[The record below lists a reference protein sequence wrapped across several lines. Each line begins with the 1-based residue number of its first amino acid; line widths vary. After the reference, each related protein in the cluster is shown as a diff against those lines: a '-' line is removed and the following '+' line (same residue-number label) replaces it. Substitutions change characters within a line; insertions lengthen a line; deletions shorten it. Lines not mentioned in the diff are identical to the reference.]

1 MHEIVSN
8 DNLQAQL
15 LAPDL
20 ASSIAQKLPFALE
33 SLLRSN
39 QGGAGDAHLLLDCQL
54 SLVDPTDATYRHSLP
69 VASIDI
75 TSLLPTSLPST
86 YPQNDVYMSYP
97 SPAAS
102 TIGSNVP
109 IDAVSPISNAP
120 ISRSETSNRVEKR
133 RKQERSN
140 TTGQQKAR
148 LSSPQHNAIAAD
160 VGLALQNGSTT
171 DCVSSSP
178 SEAALNKLVGGI
190 WQALFSDAKLDPSDF
205 FQAGQE
211 IADSADLRLLGSVE
225 NDADNTIAT
234 RSLFSRINLIAR
246 KVSQTSKA
254 CRAIEIS
261 VQARWVQCFDDH
273 VESLSSTMSPD
284 VARKRAMA
292 EACSDFGWSDKELRN
307 KMGIWRGYQE
317 IARHGGYVTL
327 VFAGPGLYRFCKY
340 RLSFNGETFRKL
352 QNLQPAF
359 EVAAD
364 TLHPCWRQVLGFLG
378 LSSTRKYTG
387 HLHDWVLT
395 GPGSEPVSL
404 ASTYRK
410 WDSNFSYRHVH
421 ESTIDEE
428 AWGDYDPRTTTPST
442 SPQALT
448 CQVCR
453 KHQANDSVENECTC
467 FPNLYGTSHPKLPPV
482 QIAQT
487 SSGKNNGLFACLP
500 FERGSAVGEFVG
512 RITTGVS
519 GLDVMF
525 GKTDKA
531 SYQIWQGEEGNFTRF
546 VNHSC
551 KPNAQF
557 EHFNWRGTQRIV
569 LVSQGI
575 GAGEEVTVDYS
586 DTYWE
591 VSVICRYCDEQR
603 EGELTVSRDLI
614 RNVCVASPSADT
626 GTGRESRFLARV
638 DLQVVDG
645 QTRSLVRMIRS
656 EVCNSTAVSE

>member
-1 MHEIVSN
+1 MPDIVSN

-15 LAPDL
+15 LAPEL

-33 SLLRSN
+33 SLLRSH
-39 QGGAGDAHLLLDCQL
+39 QVGADNAHLLLDCRL
-54 SLVDPTDATYRHSLP
+54 SLVDPANATYRQSLP
-69 VASIDI
+69 VTSIDI
-75 TSLLPTSLPST
+75 TSLLQASLPVT
-86 YPQNDVYMSYP
+86 YPHSDALMGYP
-97 SPAAS
+97 SPAS
-102 TIGSNVP
+102 SVVVP
-109 IDAVSPISNAP
+109 FEAVSPISNA
-120 ISRSETSNRVEKR
+120 SVVRSEPSNKVQKR
-133 RKQERSN
+133 RKQGPSN
-140 TTGQQKAR
+140 AKSQQIAR
-148 LSSPQHNAIAAD
+148 LPSTQHHETSAD
-160 VGLALQNGSTT
+160 VEIALQKESTT
-171 DCVSSSP
+171 DCVTTSP
-178 SEAALNKLVGGI
+178 SEAALNKLVDGI
-190 WQALFSDAKLDPSDF
+190 WRALFSDAKLDPSDF
-205 FQAGQE
+205 FQAGQA
-211 IADSADLRLLGSVE
+211 IADSADLKLLGNPES
-225 NDADNTIAT
+225 NDLSGTGDNTVAAQ
-234 RSLFSRINLIAR
+234 SSFSRINMIAR
-246 KVSQTSKA
+246 KVSQTSKV

-284 VARKRAMA
+284 AAKKRAMA

-340 RLSFNGETFRKL
+340 RLSFNTETFRKL
-352 QNLQPAF
+352 QDLQPAL

-364 TLHPCWRQVLGFLG
+364 TLHPSWRNVLGFLG

-395 GPGSEPVSL
+395 GPGGSEPVSL

-410 WDSNFSYRHVH
+410 WDARFSYHHIHDSVV
-421 ESTIDEE
+421 DEE
-428 AWGDYDPRTTTPST
+428 AWGDYDPRTTKPAT
-442 SPQALT
+442 SADANT
-448 CQVCR
+448 CQICR
-453 KHQANDSVENECTC
+453 KHQANDSVENECAC
-467 FPNLYGTSHPKLPPV
+467 FPNLYGTAHPRLSPV

-487 SSGKNNGLFACLP
+487 FSGKNNGLFACLP
-500 FERGSAVGEFVG
+500 FPQGTAVGEFVG

-557 EHFNWRGTQRIV
+557 EHFDWRGTQRIV
-569 LVSQGI
+569 LVSLGI

-591 VSVICRYCDEQR
+591 VSFSFLVAAWWSLSERR
-603 EGELTVSRDLI
+603 LTVVLL
-614 RNVCVASPSADT
+614 
-626 GTGRESRFLARV
+626 GT
-638 DLQVVDG
+638 Q
-645 QTRSLVRMIRS
+645 
-656 EVCNSTAVSE
+656 